1 MPQPRNKLGQF
12 TKNEVENYI
21 TLPAFA
27 TMFKW
32 TLIFIILYPWYDIIS
47 GIKLK
52 IFNLFKFLLGLI
64 PDNLEL
70 SESTKVGSSSQQ
82 TPL

>member
-12 TKNEVENYI
+12 IKNEGENYI

-27 TMFKW
+27 TMLKW

-70 SESTKVGSSSQQ
+70 SESTKGSTKHHFNS
-82 TPL
+82 

>member
-12 TKNEVENYI
+12 TKNEGENYI
-21 TLPAFA
+21 TLPAFT

-32 TLIFIILYPWYDIIS
+32 ALIFVILYPWYDIIS

-70 SESTKVGSSSQQ
+70 SGSLSGSTKK
-82 TPL
+82 PL

>member
-12 TKNEVENYI
+12 TKNEGENFI

-27 TMFKW
+27 PMFKW

-52 IFNLFKFLLGLI
+52 IFNLFKFLFGLI

-70 SESTKVGSSSQQ
+70 SGSKIGSSQQ

>member
-1 MPQPRNKLGQF
+1 MPQPRNILGQF
-12 TKNEVENYI
+12 IKNEGENYI

-27 TMFKW
+27 TMLKW
-32 TLIFIILYPWYDIIS
+32 TFIFIFLYPWYDIIS

-52 IFNLFKFLLGLI
+52 IFNLFRFLLGLI

-70 SESTKVGSSSQQ
+70 SASTKGSTQ